1 MSQVHHIAYACNQL
15 YAQYVAVSL
24 KSLCDT
30 QPQRAD
36 VTWKI
41 HILTDGITPKSE
53 AQLASVCALRQDF
66 QLVVHVI
73 RGKELQGLPSERFT
87 HITYF
92 RFFIADLIPE
102 AERVFY
108 IDTDCLILDDISAVF
123 SLPLEKTIATM
134 SDPFDNENK
143 SRVSLQE
150 QNSYFVAA
158 PLLINTIR
166 WKEIN
171 YTPLLLDWC
180 YSHLNVLKYPDQDAL
195 NVVLQNDR
203 EHLPMR
209 FNVCPFFLRPHN
221 FERKDLIPQIREGI
235 FSPAIV
241 HFASCAPWYLDEEK
255 NPFDELW
262 YATNQ
267 TLNHPAKITYRNKGW
282 LGLKHRIKYWLF
294 PKSRPSSMSLQTL
307 REQFLQITSGQQ
319 QSPLNKDKQS

>member
-1 MSQVHHIAYACNQL
+1 MSQVHHIAYACNQP

-36 VTWKI
+36 VMWKI

-53 AQLASVCALRQDF
+53 AQLASICALRQDF

-73 RGKELQGLPSERFT
+73 RGEELQGLPSERFT

-92 RFFIADLIPE
+92 RFFIADLIPD

-158 PLLINTIR
+158 PLLINIIR
-166 WKEIN
+166 WKETN

-221 FERKDLIPQIREGI
+221 FERKDLIPQIRECI

-267 TLNHPAKITYRNKGW
+267 TLKHPAKITYRNKGW

-294 PKSRPSSMSLQTL
+294 PESRPSSMSLQTL
-307 REQFLQITSGQQ
+307 RAQFLQITSGQQ
-319 QSPLNKDKQS
+319 QSPLNKDQQS

>member
-1 MSQVHHIAYACNQL
+1 MSQVHHIAYACNQP

-36 VTWKI
+36 VMWKI

-53 AQLASVCALRQDF
+53 AQLASICALRQDF

-73 RGKELQGLPSERFT
+73 RGEELQGLPSERFT

-92 RFFIADLIPE
+92 RFFIADLIPD

-166 WKEIN
+166 WKETN

-221 FERKDLIPQIREGI
+221 FERKDLIPQIRECI

-262 YATNQ
+262 YTTNQ
-267 TLNHPAKITYRNKGW
+267 TLKYPAKITYRNKGW

-294 PKSRPSSMSLQTL
+294 PESRPSSMSLQTL
-307 REQFLQITSGQQ
+307 RAQFLQITSGQQ
-319 QSPLNKDKQS
+319 QSPLNKDQQS

>member
-1 MSQVHHIAYACNQL
+1 MSQVHHIAYACNQP

-36 VTWKI
+36 VMWKI

-53 AQLASVCALRQDF
+53 AQLASICALRQDF

-73 RGKELQGLPSERFT
+73 RGEELQGLPSERFT

-92 RFFIADLIPE
+92 RFFIADLIPD

-166 WKEIN
+166 WKETN

-221 FERKDLIPQIREGI
+221 FERKDLIPQIRECI

-267 TLNHPAKITYRNKGW
+267 SLNHPAKITYRNKGW

-294 PKSRPSSMSLQTL
+294 PESRPSSMSLQTL
-307 REQFLQITSGQQ
+307 RAQFLQITSGQQ
-319 QSPLNKDKQS
+319 QSPLNKDQQS

>member
-1 MSQVHHIAYACNQL
+1 MSQVHHIAYACNQP

-36 VTWKI
+36 VMWKI

-53 AQLASVCALRQDF
+53 AQLASICALRQDF

-73 RGKELQGLPSERFT
+73 RGEELQGLPSERFT

-92 RFFIADLIPE
+92 RFFIADLIPD

-221 FERKDLIPQIREGI
+221 FERKDLIPQIRECI

-267 TLNHPAKITYRNKGW
+267 TLKHPAKITYRNKGW

-294 PKSRPSSMSLQTL
+294 PESRPSSMSLQTL
-307 REQFLQITSGQQ
+307 RAQFLQITSGQQ

>member
-92 RFFIADLIPE
+92 RFFIADLIPD

-203 EHLPMR
+203 EHLPIR

-221 FERKDLIPQIREGI
+221 FERKDLIPQIRECI

-282 LGLKHRIKYWLF
+282 LGLKHRIKYWIF

>member
-1 MSQVHHIAYACNQL
+1 MSQVHHIAYACNQP

-30 QPQRAD
+30 QPQRPG
-36 VTWKI
+36 VMWKI

-53 AQLASVCALRQDF
+53 AQLASICALRQDF

-73 RGKELQGLPSERFT
+73 RGEELQGLPSERFT

-92 RFFIADLIPE
+92 RFFIADLIPD

-166 WKEIN
+166 WKETN

-221 FERKDLIPQIREGI
+221 FERKDLIPQIRECI

-262 YATNQ
+262 HATNQ
-267 TLNHPAKITYRNKGW
+267 TLKHPAKITYRNKGW

-294 PKSRPSSMSLQTL
+294 PESRPSSMSLQTL
-307 REQFLQITSGQQ
+307 RAQFLQITSDQQ
-319 QSPLNKDKQS
+319 QSPLNKDQQS

>member
-92 RFFIADLIPE
+92 RFFIADLIPD

-319 QSPLNKDKQS
+319 QSPLNKDK

>member
-1 MSQVHHIAYACNQL
+1 MSQVYHIAYACNQL

-92 RFFIADLIPE
+92 RFFIADLIPD

-221 FERKDLIPQIREGI
+221 FERKDLIPQVRECI

>member
-30 QPQRAD
+30 QPQHAD

-92 RFFIADLIPE
+92 RFFIADLIPD

-143 SRVSLQE
+143 SRMSLQE

-203 EHLPMR
+203 EHLPIR

-221 FERKDLIPQIREGI
+221 FERKDLIPQIRECI

>member
-36 VTWKI
+36 VMWKI

-53 AQLASVCALRQDF
+53 AQLASICALRQDF

-92 RFFIADLIPE
+92 RFFIADLIPD

-123 SLPLEKTIATM
+123 SLPLEKTIAAVTN
-134 SDPFDNENK
+134 PFDKDNK
-143 SRVSLQE
+143 QRVSLQTH
-150 QNSYFVAA
+150 NFYFIAA
-158 PLLINTIR
+158 PLLINTLR
-166 WKEIN
+166 WREQK
-171 YTPLLLDWC
+171 YTHQLIEWC
-180 YSHLNVLKYPDQDAL
+180 HSHLDILKFPDQDAL
-195 NVVLQNDR
+195 NVLLQNDK
-203 EHLPMR
+203 EELPLR
-209 FNVCPFFLRPHN
+209 FNVFPYFLNPQH
-221 FERKDLIPQIREGI
+221 FSRKDLIPQIRECL
-235 FSPAIV
+235 FSPTIV
-241 HFASCAPWYLDEEK
+241 HFASCAPWYLDEYK

-262 YATNQ
+262 HATNQ
-267 TLNHPAKITYRNKGW
+267 TLKHPAKITYRNKGW
-282 LGLKHRIKYWLF
+282 LGLKYRIKYWLF
-294 PKSRPSSMSLQTL
+294 PKSRPTSMSLQTL
-307 REQFLQITSGQQ
+307 KEQFLKIS
-319 QSPLNKDKQS
+319 SKQ

>member
-92 RFFIADLIPE
+92 RFFIADLIPD

-203 EHLPMR
+203 EHLPIR

-221 FERKDLIPQIREGI
+221 FERKDLIPQIRECI

>member
-92 RFFIADLIPE
+92 RFFIADLIPD

-221 FERKDLIPQIREGI
+221 FERKDLIPQIRECI

-262 YATNQ
+262 YAANQ

>member
-1 MSQVHHIAYACNQL
+1 MSQVHHIAYACNQP

-36 VTWKI
+36 VMWKI

-53 AQLASVCALRQDF
+53 AQLASICALRQDF

-92 RFFIADLIPE
+92 RFFIADLIPD

-166 WKEIN
+166 WKETN

-221 FERKDLIPQIREGI
+221 FERKDLIPQIRECI

-262 YATNQ
+262 YTTNQ
-267 TLNHPAKITYRNKGW
+267 SLNHPAKITYRNKGW

-294 PKSRPSSMSLQTL
+294 PESRPSSMSLQTL
-307 REQFLQITSGQQ
+307 RAQFLQITSGQQ
-319 QSPLNKDKQS
+319 QSPLNKDQQS

>member
-1 MSQVHHIAYACNQL
+1 MSQVHHIAYACNQP

-36 VTWKI
+36 VMWKI

-53 AQLASVCALRQDF
+53 AQLASICALRQDF

-92 RFFIADLIPE
+92 RFFIADLIPD

-221 FERKDLIPQIREGI
+221 FERKDLIPQIRECI

-262 YATNQ
+262 YATNH
-267 TLNHPAKITYRNKGW
+267 TLKHPAKITYRNKGW

-294 PKSRPSSMSLQTL
+294 PESRPSSMSLQTL
-307 REQFLQITSGQQ
+307 RAQFLQITSGQQ
-319 QSPLNKDKQS
+319 QSPLNKDQQS

>member
-36 VTWKI
+36 VMWKI

-53 AQLASVCALRQDF
+53 AQLASICALRQDF

-92 RFFIADLIPE
+92 RFFIADLIPD

-123 SLPLEKTIATM
+123 SLPLEKTIAAVTN
-134 SDPFDNENK
+134 PFDKDNK
-143 SRVSLQE
+143 QRVSLQTH
-150 QNSYFVAA
+150 NFYFIAA
-158 PLLINTIR
+158 PLLINTLR
-166 WKEIN
+166 WREQK
-171 YTPLLLDWC
+171 YTHQLIEWC
-180 YSHLNVLKYPDQDAL
+180 HSHQSILKFPDQDAL
-195 NVVLQNDR
+195 NVLLQNDK
-203 EHLPMR
+203 EELPLR
-209 FNVCPFFLRPHN
+209 FNVFPYFLNPQH
-221 FERKDLIPQIREGI
+221 FSRKDLIPQIRECL

-241 HFASCAPWYLDEEK
+241 HFASCAPWYLDEYK

-262 YATNQ
+262 HATNQ
-267 TLNHPAKITYRNKGW
+267 TLKHPAKITYRNKGW
-282 LGLKHRIKYWLF
+282 LGLKYRIKYWLF
-294 PKSRPSSMSLQTL
+294 PKSRPTSMSLQTL
-307 REQFLQITSGQQ
+307 KEQFLKIS
-319 QSPLNKDKQS
+319 SKQ

>member
-1 MSQVHHIAYACNQL
+1 MSQVHHIAYACNQP

-36 VTWKI
+36 VMWKI

-53 AQLASVCALRQDF
+53 AQLASICALRQDF

-73 RGKELQGLPSERFT
+73 RGEELQGLPSERFT

-92 RFFIADLIPE
+92 RFFIADLIPD

-166 WKEIN
+166 WKETN

-221 FERKDLIPQIREGI
+221 FERKDLIPQIRECI

-262 YATNQ
+262 HATNQ
-267 TLNHPAKITYRNKGW
+267 TLKHPAKITYRNKGW

-294 PKSRPSSMSLQTL
+294 PESRPSSMSLQTL
-307 REQFLQITSGQQ
+307 RAQFLQITSDQQ
-319 QSPLNKDKQS
+319 QSPLNKDQQS

>member
-36 VTWKI
+36 VMWKI

-53 AQLASVCALRQDF
+53 AQLASICALRQDF

-92 RFFIADLIPE
+92 RFFIADLIPD

-123 SLPLEKTIATM
+123 SLPLEKTIAAVTN
-134 SDPFDNENK
+134 PFDKDNK
-143 SRVSLQE
+143 QRVSLQTH
-150 QNSYFVAA
+150 NFYFIAA
-158 PLLINTIR
+158 PLLINTLR
-166 WKEIN
+166 WREQK
-171 YTPLLLDWC
+171 YTHQLIEWC
-180 YSHLNVLKYPDQDAL
+180 HSHLDILKFPDQDAL
-195 NVVLQNDR
+195 NVLLQNDK
-203 EHLPMR
+203 EELPLR
-209 FNVCPFFLRPHN
+209 FNVFPYFLNPQH
-221 FERKDLIPQIREGI
+221 FSRKDLIPQIRECL

-241 HFASCAPWYLDEEK
+241 HFASCAPWYLDEYK

-262 YATNQ
+262 HATNQ
-267 TLNHPAKITYRNKGW
+267 TLKHPAKITYRNKGW
-282 LGLKHRIKYWLF
+282 LGLKYRIKYWLF
-294 PKSRPSSMSLQTL
+294 PKSRPTSMSLQTL
-307 REQFLQITSGQQ
+307 KEQFLKIS
-319 QSPLNKDKQS
+319 SKQ

>member
-36 VTWKI
+36 VMWKI

-53 AQLASVCALRQDF
+53 AQLASICALRQDF

-92 RFFIADLIPE
+92 RFFIADLIPD

-123 SLPLEKTIATM
+123 SLPLEKTIAAVTN
-134 SDPFDNENK
+134 PFDKDNK
-143 SRVSLQE
+143 QRVSLQTH
-150 QNSYFVAA
+150 NFYFIAA
-158 PLLINTIR
+158 PLLINTLR
-166 WKEIN
+166 WRTQQ
-171 YTPLLLDWC
+171 YTSQLIEWC
-180 YSHLNVLKYPDQDAL
+180 HSHLDILKFPDQDAL
-195 NVVLQNDR
+195 NVLLQNDK
-203 EHLPMR
+203 EELPLR
-209 FNVCPFFLRPHN
+209 FNVFPYFLNPQH
-221 FERKDLIPQIREGI
+221 FSRKDLIPQIRECL

-241 HFASCAPWYLDEEK
+241 HFASCAPWYLDEYK

-262 YATNQ
+262 HATNQ
-267 TLNHPAKITYRNKGW
+267 TLKHPAKITYRNKGW
-282 LGLKHRIKYWLF
+282 LGLKYCIKYWLF
-294 PKSRPSSMSLQTL
+294 PKSRPTSMSLQTL
-307 REQFLQITSGQQ
+307 KEQFLKIS
-319 QSPLNKDKQS
+319 SKQ

>member
-1 MSQVHHIAYACNQL
+1 MPQIHHIAYACNEP

-24 KSLCDT
+24 KSLCDN
-30 QPQRAD
+30 QPQCAD
-36 VTWKI
+36 VIWRI
-41 HILTDGITPKSE
+41 HILTDGISNKSQK
-53 AQLASVCALRQDF
+53 QLESVCALRQDF

-73 RGKELQGLPSERFT
+73 RGEELQGLPTERFT

-92 RFFIADLIPE
+92 RFFIADLIPD

-123 SLPLEKTIATM
+123 SLPLEKTIAAM
-134 SDPFDNENK
+134 SNLFNDENK
-143 SRVSLQE
+143 SRVSLQK

-158 PLLINTIR
+158 PLLVNTIR
-166 WKEIN
+166 WKELN

-209 FNVCPFFLRPHN
+209 FNVCPFFLRPQN
-221 FERKDLIPQIREGI
+221 FERKDLIPQIRECI

-267 TLNHPAKITYRNKGW
+267 TLKYPAKITYRCKGW
-282 LGLKHRIKYWLF
+282 LRLKHRIKYWLF
-294 PKSRPSSMSLQTL
+294 PKSRPTSLSL
-307 REQFLQITSGQQ
+307 HAVKERFLQITSDHPQVPPNKTQ
-319 QSPLNKDKQS
+319 QS

>member
-41 HILTDGITPKSE
+41 HILTDGINPKSE

-92 RFFIADLIPE
+92 RFFIADLIPD

-221 FERKDLIPQIREGI
+221 FERKDLIPQVRECI

>member
-53 AQLASVCALRQDF
+53 AQLASVWALRQDF

-92 RFFIADLIPE
+92 RFFIADLIPD

-203 EHLPMR
+203 EHLPIR

-221 FERKDLIPQIREGI
+221 FERKDLIPQIRECI

>member
-41 HILTDGITPKSE
+41 HILTDGINPKSE

-73 RGKELQGLPSERFT
+73 RDKELQGLPSERFT

-92 RFFIADLIPE
+92 RFFIADLIPD

-123 SLPLEKTIATM
+123 SLPLEKTIAAVTN
-134 SDPFDNENK
+134 PFDKDNK
-143 SRVSLQE
+143 QRVSLQTH
-150 QNSYFVAA
+150 NSYFIAA
-158 PLLINTIR
+158 PLLINTLR
-166 WKEIN
+166 WRTQQ
-171 YTPLLLDWC
+171 YTSQLIEWC
-180 YSHLNVLKYPDQDAL
+180 HSHLDILKFPDQDAL
-195 NVVLQNDR
+195 NVLLQNDK
-203 EHLPMR
+203 EELPLR
-209 FNVCPFFLRPHN
+209 FNVFPYFLNPQH
-221 FERKDLIPQIREGI
+221 FSRKDLIPQIRECL

-241 HFASCAPWYLDEEK
+241 HFASCAPWYQDEYK

-262 YATNQ
+262 HATNQ
-267 TLNHPAKITYRNKGW
+267 TLKHPAQITYRNKGW
-282 LGLKHRIKYWLF
+282 QKLQHRFKYLLF
-294 PKSRPSSMSLQTL
+294 PKSRATSMSLQAL
-307 REQFLQITSGQQ
+307 RERFLQITSAQQ
-319 QSPLNKDKQS
+319 QPSLNEDQAS

>member
-1 MSQVHHIAYACNQL
+1 MPQIRHIAYACNQP

-24 KSLCDT
+24 KSLCDS

-36 VTWKI
+36 VSWKI

-73 RGKELQGLPSERFT
+73 RGEELQGLPTERFT

-92 RFFIADLIPE
+92 RFFIADLIPD

-123 SLPLEKTIATM
+123 SLPLEKTIAAVAN
-134 SDPFDNENK
+134 PFDKKNK
-143 SRVSLQE
+143 CRLNLSQS
-150 QNSYFVAA
+150 SCYFFAA
-158 PLLINTIR
+158 PILINISKWR
-166 WKEIN
+166 QNN
-171 YTPLLLDWC
+171 YTQQLIDWC
-180 YSHLNVLKYPDQDAL
+180 HHHKEQLVYPDLDAL
-195 NVVLQNDR
+195 NVLLQDDVIQLPTRYNIVPLFLQVHLFSNKAFTTELR
-203 EHLPMR
+203 ECL
-209 FNVCPFFLRPHN
+209 
-221 FERKDLIPQIREGI
+221 

-267 TLNHPAKITYRNKGW
+267 SLNHPAKITYRNKGW

-307 REQFLQITSGQQ
+307 RAQFLQITSGQQ
-319 QSPLNKDKQS
+319 QSPLNKDQQS

>member
-1 MSQVHHIAYACNQL
+1 MSQVHHIAYACNQP

-36 VTWKI
+36 VMWKI

-53 AQLASVCALRQDF
+53 AQLASICALRQDF

-92 RFFIADLIPE
+92 RFFIADLIPD

-166 WKEIN
+166 WKETN

-221 FERKDLIPQIREGI
+221 FERKDLIPQIRECI

-267 TLNHPAKITYRNKGW
+267 SLNHPAKITYRNKGW

-294 PKSRPSSMSLQTL
+294 PESRPSSMSLQTL
-307 REQFLQITSGQQ
+307 RAQFLQITSGQQ
-319 QSPLNKDKQS
+319 QSPLNKDQQS